1 MSEEHGS
8 KWANPAVMRRVCQE
22 RCTHPDGRQLH
33 DMADSREEKVY
44 RSQGWGGR
52 RVMIAEARHAQQDEV
67 W

>member
-1 MSEEHGS
+1 MGQSCRDASRMSREMH
-8 KWANPAVMRRVCQE
+8 
-22 RCTHPDGRQLH
+22 HPDGRQLH